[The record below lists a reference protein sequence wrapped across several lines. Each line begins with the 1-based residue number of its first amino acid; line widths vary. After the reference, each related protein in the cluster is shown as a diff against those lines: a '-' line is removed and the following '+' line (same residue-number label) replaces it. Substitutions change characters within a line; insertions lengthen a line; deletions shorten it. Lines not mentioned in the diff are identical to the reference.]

1 MATRMV
7 REFFV
12 CFIHRTSTL
21 SCRVLRVSDLSFN
34 CSTSCFPRFIEWK
47 YRLIVLLLMMTV
59 LFHMGLTT
67 FVVQASQQQVMEQV
81 TVAFQEKVDAAF
93 QPG

>member
-1 MATRMV
+1 
-7 REFFV
+7 
-12 CFIHRTSTL
+12 
-21 SCRVLRVSDLSFN
+21 
-34 CSTSCFPRFIEWK
+34 
-47 YRLIVLLLMMTV
+47 MMTV